1 MSGHRTSTDAQRRV
15 QSVERAFDL
24 LHLIA
29 LTDAGAALSELAA
42 QSGLPVPTIHRL
54 LRSLVD
60 SGHVVQL
67 SSRRYALGPRM
78 LGLGQSAGRT
88 LDAWAHP
95 HLTRLAEL
103 TGETANLAMLD
114 VDDVV
119 YLAQASSQ
127 RHIVRMFT
135 EAGSRVSPHCT
146 GVGKALLAE
155 LPAETAREIV
165 TTAGMPARTRHTITD
180 LEELMEELARVRAAG
195 HAVDNEEQELGV
207 RCVAVV
213 VRGVPATALSVS
225 GPASRLTRPAMG
237 RLVPAVRAAARHL
250 GEALGRPREL
260 LRDDP
265 DSTPGRTTGSDHRG
279 NARGP

>member
-1 MSGHRTSTDAQRRV
+1 MSGPGTPGDAPRRV

-29 LTDAGAALSELAA
+29 LTEAGAALSELAA
-42 QSGLPVPTIHRL
+42 SSGLPVPTIHRL

-114 VDDVV
+114 VDAVV

-135 EAGSRVSPHCT
+135 EVGSRVSPHCT

-165 TTAGMPARTRHTITD
+165 TAAGMPARTRHTITD
-180 LEELMEELARVRAAG
+180 LDELAEELARIRAAG

-213 VRGVPATALSVS
+213 VGGAPATAVSVS
-225 GPASRLTRPAMG
+225 GPASRLTPSAMG

-250 GEALGRPREL
+250 GEALGRPREP
-260 LRDDP
+260 LRDAP
-265 DSTPGRTTGSDHRG
+265 DGERGGATGGDRRRSAGRS
-279 NARGP
+279 

>member
-1 MSGHRTSTDAQRRV
+1 MSGPGTPVDGQRGV
-15 QSVERAFDL
+15 QSVKRAFDL

-29 LTDAGAALSELAA
+29 LAEAGAALSELAA
-42 QSGLPVPTIHRL
+42 ASGLPVPTIHRL
-54 LRSLVD
+54 LRGLVD

-67 SSRRYALGPRM
+67 PSRRYALGPRM

-88 LDAWAHP
+88 LDAWAHA

-114 VDDVV
+114 VEDVV
-119 YLAQASSQ
+119 YLAQVSSQ

-135 EAGSRVSPHCT
+135 EVGSRVSVHCT

-155 LPAETAREIV
+155 LPTKTAREVV
-165 TTAGMPARTRHTITD
+165 TAAGMPARTRHTITD
-180 LEELMEELARVRAAG
+180 LDELVEELARIRRAG
-195 HAVDNEEQELGV
+195 HAVDDEEQELGV

-213 VRGVPATALSVS
+213 VRGVPATAISVS

-237 RLVPAVRAAARHL
+237 RLVPVVRAAAREL

-260 LRDDP
+260 LRETP
-265 DSTPGRTTGSDHRG
+265 DGSRDRTSSSDHRG
-279 NARGP
+279 NARRS

>member
-1 MSGHRTSTDAQRRV
+1 MSGHSTAADAPRRV

-42 QSGLPVPTIHRL
+42 SSGLPVPTIHRL

-88 LDAWAHP
+88 LDGWAHA

-119 YLAQASSQ
+119 YLAQVSSQ

-135 EAGSRVSPHCT
+135 EVGSRVSPHCT

-155 LPAETAREIV
+155 LPTETAREIV
-165 TTAGMPARTRHTITD
+165 TAAGMPARTRHTITD
-180 LEELMEELARVRAAG
+180 PDELVEELARIRAAG
-195 HAVDNEEQELGV
+195 HAVDDEEHELGV

-213 VRGVPATALSVS
+213 VRGLPATAISVS
-225 GPASRLTRPAMG
+225 GPASRLTRPALG
-237 RLVPAVRAAARHL
+237 RLVPAVRAAARDL

-260 LRDDP
+260 LREAP
-265 DSTPGRTTGSDHRG
+265 DGSRGRTTSSDHGGKRS
-279 NARGP
+279 R

>member
-1 MSGHRTSTDAQRRV
+1 MSAHRTPADAAPRRV

-42 QSGLPVPTIHRL
+42 SSGLPVPTIHRL

-88 LDAWAHP
+88 LDAWANP

-114 VDDVV
+114 VGDVV
-119 YLAQASSQ
+119 YLAQVSSH

-135 EAGSRVSPHCT
+135 EVGSRVSPHCT

-155 LPAETAREIV
+155 LPTKTAREIV
-165 TTAGMPARTRHTITD
+165 TAAGMPARTRHTITD
-180 LEELMEELARVRAAG
+180 PDELVEELARVRAAG
-195 HAVDNEEQELGV
+195 YAVDDEEQELGV

-213 VRGVPATALSVS
+213 VPATATAISVS
-225 GPASRLTRPAMG
+225 GPASRLTRPAIG
-237 RLVPAVRAAARHL
+237 RLVPVVRAAARHL
-250 GEALGRPREL
+250 GEALGRPA
-260 LRDDP
+260 
-265 DSTPGRTTGSDHRG
+265 S
-279 NARGP
+279 